1 MKIYRS
7 DRPAFS
13 SGGKVKS
20 ARTNPDSAKKYVND
34 AHEWMDKNILH
45 GRSPD
50 LYGFLILMDHS
61 IPPDEIWDQLK
72 LWSEQYNEFGENRT
86 RICHRIIDKIIE
98 YQLDIDRQ
106 DGYRPPFCRRGC
118 SNCCFQPVACTDE
131 EAALIYS
138 YCIENSIDIN
148 FEKLTRQQR
157 YMEFDSSGNFTGRT
171 EWDCQPDEDRSCIFL
186 NMDDRSCRIWEV
198 RPFVCRVHL
207 AEETDEY
214 CRSNNGV
221 PDPRAKGIHYPEC
234 SYIMSAIFT
243 IHHDSIGKMM
253 GRLLSDRKND
263 ASDNNIEKDT
273 QQH

>member
-98 YQLDIDRQ
+98 YQLDIDRM
-106 DGYRPPFCRRGC
+106 
-118 SNCCFQPVACTDE
+118 V
-131 EAALIYS
+131 
-138 YCIENSIDIN
+138 
-148 FEKLTRQQR
+148 
-157 YMEFDSSGNFTGRT
+157 TG
-171 EWDCQPDEDRSCIFL
+171 
-186 NMDDRSCRIWEV
+186 
-198 RPFVCRVHL
+198 
-207 AEETDEY
+207 
-214 CRSNNGV
+214 
-221 PDPRAKGIHYPEC
+221 
-234 SYIMSAIFT
+234 
-243 IHHDSIGKMM
+243 
-253 GRLLSDRKND
+253 LLSAAGDVRTA
-263 ASDNNIEKDT
+263 ASSPLPAQMKRRRLST
-273 QQH
+273 ATA